1 MESVI
6 AEKYALALFE
16 AARDKKNVAEM
27 GRELKG
33 LMQIL
38 TASPELTRLLT
49 HPRLTSKEKLTALE
63 AVLPQK
69 PSELLGRFLALLLD
83 KKRGAEIAAVTEC
96 FEKFQYAAE
105 GKAPVRVLTAT
116 PLTPAQKEALVQKV
130 AATFQV
136 KPEIREEVQ
145 PELLGGMVLILG
157 DRRLDASVLGQL
169 ERLKQSLLS

>member
-16 AARDKKNVAEM
+16 AARDRKVVSEM
-27 GRELKG
+27 GRELKS
-33 LMQIL
+33 LMGAL
-38 TASPELTRLLT
+38 SASKELVRMLA
-49 HPRLTSKEKLTALE
+49 HPSITPKEKLTALD

-69 PSELLGRFLALLLD
+69 PSELFGRFLALLLE
-83 KKRGAEIAAVTEC
+83 KKRGGEIASVAEC
-96 FEKFQYAAE
+96 YEKFEFTAE
-105 GKAPVRVLTAT
+105 GKAPVRVLTAS
-116 PLTPAQKEALVQKV
+116 PLTSAQKEALSQKL
-130 AATFQV
+130 ADTFRV